1 MIQSD
6 RGCKGVAFVCFEKP
20 DSVALA
26 LELDKTSLLDRPMH
40 VERYKEA
47 KLKRTDKIR
56 LKTVKKLKIKN
67 KNPGAVKKSPT
78 NNNNSIQG
86 SSPNKTQKSPKVGKK
101 KNKEFQGVK
110 CNEMK
115 KVNVNKFIII
125 IIMCHQVLSDL
136 KY

>member
-1 MIQSD
+1 MRVIQTS
-6 RGCKGVAFVCFEKP
+6 RGCKGVAFIRFESV

-47 KLKRTDKIR
+47 KLKTSNKIK
-56 LKTVKKLKIKN
+56 LKSVKKLKTKN
-67 KNPGAVKKSPT
+67 KKPGAVNKSPT

-86 SSPNKTQKSPKVGKK
+86 KSPNKKQKAVKEGKK

-110 CNEMK
+110 SNESK
-115 KVNVNKFIII
+115 KVNVNRYHVDIK
-125 IIMCHQVLSDL
+125 
-136 KY
+136 